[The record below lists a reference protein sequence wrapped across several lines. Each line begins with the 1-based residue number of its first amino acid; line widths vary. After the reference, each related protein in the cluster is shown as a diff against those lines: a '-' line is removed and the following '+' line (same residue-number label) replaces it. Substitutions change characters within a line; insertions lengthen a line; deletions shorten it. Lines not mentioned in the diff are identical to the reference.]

1 MRLWCSVVLLGRYS
15 FTAIPPKVTSYS
27 ARSLR
32 EHEVILRVYEVVF
45 GKYHFEISL
54 NRASIKI
61 SLWSEGVLEILD
73 RRARL
78 ASQNAAPLVARGG

>member
-27 ARSLR
+27 AGSLR

-54 NRASIKI
+54 NSGGIKH
-61 SLWSEGVLEILD
+61 G
-73 RRARL
+73 
-78 ASQNAAPLVARGG
+78 

>member
-32 EHEVILRVYEVVF
+32 EDEVILRVYEVIF
-45 GKYHFEISL
+45 GGIAEKG
-54 NRASIKI
+54 SIGSAI
-61 SLWSEGVLEILD
+61 INYSGRVEHLSLW
-73 RRARL
+73 
-78 ASQNAAPLVARGG
+78 Q

>member
-54 NRASIKI
+54 NRASMTAC
-61 SLWSEGVLEILD
+61 SLDEGVQAISVDL
-73 RRARL
+73 RRCIR
-78 ASQNAAPLVARGG
+78 VAC